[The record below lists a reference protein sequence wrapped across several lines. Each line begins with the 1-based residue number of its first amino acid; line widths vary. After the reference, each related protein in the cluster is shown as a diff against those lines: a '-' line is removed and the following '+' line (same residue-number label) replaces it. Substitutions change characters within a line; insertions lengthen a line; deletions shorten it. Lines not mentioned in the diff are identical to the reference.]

1 MARMKRLFLW
11 LPISLMVSLV
21 SCAKLGIGNLNSNK
35 LAPDTQPSPFGPTG
49 IPPALRSKGGDQGT
63 PVTPG
68 GNATAQLNVTP
79 EEDIVFT
86 DPDNP
91 DANLPELTT
100 LLSNAPIRTN
110 PWEDSETIARQRA
123 AREGK
128 PLLIWFTDSK
138 NSPMCKALSQDL
150 FSTPDFEKWAAE
162 KLVRL
167 RIDANSAGSSFV
179 TDKDISLSEKESRMV
194 EVRSYNT
201 RLKKQYKV
209 LGYPSLL
216 MLNPSGEVIGR
227 YRGYKRGQ
235 GDYTWGLLKHA
246 ETVSANAYQNW
257 RASLEKKGYREWKD
271 RKERKVLAKLM
282 SYSNGTLILIEPDGT
297 RCRTDESKLCDRDRA
312 WISEQKKLRNIQ

>member
-1 MARMKRLFLW
+1 MNRLFLW
-11 LPISLMVSLV
+11 LPITLMVSLV
-21 SCAKLGIGNLNSNK
+21 SCAKLGIGKPDPNK
-35 LAPDTQPSPFGPTG
+35 SSPDAQPSPFGPTG
-49 IPPALRSKGGDQGT
+49 IPPALRSKSDDQGT

-68 GNATAQLNVTP
+68 GNAAATLNVTP

-86 DPDNP
+86 DPDDP
-91 DANLPELTT
+91 DASLPELTT
-100 LLSNAPIRTN
+100 LLTNAPKHTN
-110 PWEDSETIARQRA
+110 PWEESETIAKQRA
-123 AREGK
+123 SREGK

-138 NSPMCKALSQDL
+138 NSPFCKALSQDL

-167 RIDANSAGSSFV
+167 RIDANPGGSSFV
-179 TDKDISLSEKESRMV
+179 KDKEISLSEKESRMV
-194 EVRSYNT
+194 DVRSYNT
-201 RLKKQYKV
+201 RMKKQYKV
-209 LGYPSLL
+209 FGYPSLL

-246 ETVSANAYQNW
+246 ETVSTNAYQNW

-271 RKERKVLAKLM
+271 RKERKVMAKLIK
-282 SYSNGTLILIEPDGT
+282 YSNGTLTLIEPDGT